1 MKLRFNGLKMFSS
14 SSFHMENQVDGQM
27 IDGQMDGWRT
37 DSMERIDKWI
47 ERIDGQKGQMDG
59 WRTDSMERID
69 RWLERID
76 GWVEKR
82 QYGKG

>member
-1 MKLRFNGLKMFSS
+1 
-14 SSFHMENQVDGQM
+14 
-27 IDGQMDGWRT
+27 
-37 DSMERIDKWI
+37 
-47 ERIDGQKGQMDG
+47 MDG

-82 QYGKG
+82 